1 MYMGWY
7 GVVVADLLGWYGVV
21 WGVQFMFS
29 IRHTSYVE
37 CLGLV
42 ARLGRPGVH
51 ARRTCPLRPTARI
64 QTRHLVGEL
73 TLPQMEGIEAL

>member
-29 IRHTSYVE
+29 IRHTWSVWDW
-37 CLGLV
+37 LLV
-42 ARLGRPGVH
+42 
-51 ARRTCPLRPTARI
+51 
-64 QTRHLVGEL
+64 
-73 TLPQMEGIEAL
+73 